1 MEEEIA
7 FIENNDTWKLVKV
20 PKSCKPIGMNW
31 VYKLKKN
38 PLCEIVKPK
47 ARLVVK
53 GYRQRCRIDYD
64 EVFSPIAH
72 FESIFILIVLAAQE
86 C

>member
-1 MEEEIA
+1 M
-7 FIENNDTWKLVKV
+7 KGS
-20 PKSCKPIGMNW
+20 KSCKPIGVKKR

-38 PLCEIVKPK
+38 LLSEVVNHK

-53 GYRQRCRIDYD
+53 GYRQRYGIDYGK
-64 EVFSPIAH
+64 VFAHIA
-72 FESIFILIVLAAQE
+72 

>member
-7 FIENNDTWKLVKV
+7 SIEKNDTWTLVKA
-20 PKSCKPIGMNW
+20 PKSFKPIGVKW

-38 PLCEIVKPK
+38 PLLEVAKHK

-53 GYRQRCRIDYD
+53 GYRQRYRIDYD
-64 EVFSPIAH
+64 E
-72 FESIFILIVLAAQE
+72 IFALLLILNQFVS
-86 C
+86 